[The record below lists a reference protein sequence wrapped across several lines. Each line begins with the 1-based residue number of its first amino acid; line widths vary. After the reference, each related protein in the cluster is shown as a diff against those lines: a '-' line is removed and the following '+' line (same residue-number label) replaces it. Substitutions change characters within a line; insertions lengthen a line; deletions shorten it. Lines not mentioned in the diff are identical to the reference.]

1 VITER
6 SNNAN
11 DEFYLHKDHQGS
23 TTSITNASGS
33 LVQQFIYDPWG
44 KQYNVHSNSIFSA
57 YSSPGISRGYTG
69 HKMIND
75 MDIIHMNGR
84 TYDPTL
90 GRFLQADPHIQAP
103 MNSQNYNRYSYV
115 LNNPMSYTDPTGY
128 FFSKLWKKV
137 KPFIGAIAAVVVSIY
152 CQGCGATMWNAAM
165 TGAAIGAG
173 SAAING
179 GNILKGAFTGALAG
193 AAFQQIGANFNG
205 AEGSGFFAE
214 GGLGHIATHGA
225 TGGVMSVLQGGKFG
239 HGFLAAGLT
248 KALNI
253 NKIIGTAAKDAGLR
267 GAVAAVVGGTISKV
281 TGGKFANG
289 AITAAFAQAFNG
301 ESQAEM
307 IEKNALQFRERIA
320 HLNTKYREDRSV
332 IAGWSEELGL
342 TKNPMSIVNSRNNAN
357 VFQTL
362 IVDEMSSIVTS
373 EALSAMAKIV
383 GMNET
388 ISGDNLTQAAQAVSP
403 VAPKAGIYAQAM
415 GAISLANSATIMN
428 EFLTPNSDFLQFNRD
443 MDAMYI
449 ERYKK

>member
-1 VITER
+1 MCIR
-6 SNNAN
+6 DS
-11 DEFYLHKDHQGS
+11 
-23 TTSITNASGS
+23 
-33 LVQQFIYDPWG
+33 
-44 KQYNVHSNSIFSA
+44 
-57 YSSPGISRGYTG
+57 
-69 HKMIND
+69 
-75 MDIIHMNGR
+75 
-84 TYDPTL
+84 
-90 GRFLQADPHIQAP
+90 
-103 MNSQNYNRYSYV
+103 
-115 LNNPMSYTDPTGY
+115 
-128 FFSKLWKKV
+128 
-137 KPFIGAIAAVVVSIY
+137 
-152 CQGCGATMWNAAM
+152 
-165 TGAAIGAG
+165 
-173 SAAING
+173 
-179 GNILKGAFTGALAG
+179 
-193 AAFQQIGANFNG
+193 
-205 AEGSGFFAE
+205 
-214 GGLGHIATHGA
+214 
-225 TGGVMSVLQGGKFG
+225 
-239 HGFLAAGLT
+239 
-248 KALNI
+248 